1 MILIIPLSYP
11 GVEPNPV
18 KLVKWD
24 VILLSTPYKKVL
36 DIRPT
41 FTLLYIQTKTGKAEP
56 MDEIPAPHPTPS
68 EAPNFDGERYYL
80 AAIALTDAH
89 PGTQFREMLSHD
101 AGVGQAARLYFQGEW
116 RNLQLMGWNTF
127 CLRMEETGQRDWLSK
142 IKSLDNDVMLS
153 HLEQQILT
161 AQRSA
166 DKPNRSLLESA
177 VKALQGV
184 AAMTKIEAD
193 KQEMGSNTA
202 SVEIRFSGIDVN
214 PITGQPY
221 PGTPKTN
228 DIDNIEPEES
238 DD

>member
-1 MILIIPLSYP
+1 
-11 GVEPNPV
+11 
-18 KLVKWD
+18 
-24 VILLSTPYKKVL
+24 
-36 DIRPT
+36 
-41 FTLLYIQTKTGKAEP
+41 
-56 MDEIPAPHPTPS
+56 MDETP
-68 EAPNFDGERYYL
+68 APNFDGERYYL

-89 PGTQFREMLSHD
+89 PGTQFREMLTHD

-116 RNLQLMGWNTF
+116 RDLELMGWNTF

-193 KQEMGSNTA
+193 KQELGSANIPLIE
-202 SVEIRFSGIDVN
+202 VRFIPSLDR
-214 PITGQPY
+214 P
-221 PGTPKTN
+221 
-228 DIDNIEPEES
+228 IEPEEWEKILAEK
-238 DD
+238 DPELVEYFGLTKGTGEKDAN

>member
-1 MILIIPLSYP
+1 M
-11 GVEPNPV
+11 
-18 KLVKWD
+18 D
-24 VILLSTPYKKVL
+24 QTP
-36 DIRPT
+36 T
-41 FTLLYIQTKTGKAEP
+41 
-56 MDEIPAPHPTPS
+56 PHPTPS

-80 AAIALTDAH
+80 AAIALTDSN
-89 PGTQFREMLSHD
+89 PGTQFREMLTHD
-101 AGVGQAARLYFQGEW
+101 ASVGQAARLYFQGEW
-116 RNLQLMGWNTF
+116 RDLPLMGWNTF

-193 KQEMGSNTA
+193 KQELGSANIPLIE
-202 SVEIRFSGIDVN
+202 VRFIPSLDRPV
-214 PITGQPY
+214 
-221 PGTPKTN
+221 
-228 DIDNIEPEES
+228 EPEEWERILAEK
-238 DD
+238 DPELVEYFGLTKGTGEKDAN